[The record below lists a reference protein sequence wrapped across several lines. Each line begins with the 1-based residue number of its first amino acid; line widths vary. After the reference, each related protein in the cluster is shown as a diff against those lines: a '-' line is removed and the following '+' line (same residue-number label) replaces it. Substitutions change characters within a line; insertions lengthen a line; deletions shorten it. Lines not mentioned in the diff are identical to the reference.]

1 MAKAKDIKI
10 NQSTPVMPINQQT
23 NSTTTGTQNTIPTT
37 TTTPQNS
44 GTWDVDRRGLAQQF
58 IDTSKADWKQAWE
71 EFKNMFTVSPEVR
84 PQGTFEETA
93 WGWNYGMDRAVS
105 QTNNQQWQY
114 NALQG
119 TWHVAWIPQNNVAG
133 LNIPEQQR
141 WKTFP
146 VRPATPENTVVE
158 QQVESVQDYV
168 EPQETQWVVSNTSW
182 TRSGRSYQTQGQ
194 AQAQTGW
201 SRFRNANINLDQYWD
216 DSSPDNQS
224 IAWGRNEKYT
234 WEWVKTSN
242 LAYDPNITTADLDPN
257 YLYWMDAQ
265 YANSDNAWYIARRND
280 MIASALYNEAIAQ
293 WRNPTKDDVINFL
306 SKQKNWNN
314 STEADRF
321 NTIESVWKRLGGIA
335 NENPINNP
343 AQPWLNNEQPTYS
356 DEALNN
362 MQQDLN
368 KSTAWELYG
377 KATADQNTA
386 IKTLEDDNSVYRAM
400 NDARIQNY
408 KQLRWM
414 DSQAIAAA
422 VVSGVMAMDSQQMRD
437 LMQYDPAKYEYVQQ
451 SIKQLRGQMNIN
463 SITSGEWDWNTV
475 ATNWSSSL
483 QNEKTSFAT
492 SNANWVTS
500 TADILKS
507 VNSTLNSNDI
517 ASTASEQMASIE
529 SDMATLQNRMKNLKK
544 EASQVFKWDVPQ
556 YIVNAYVSNRTQEI
570 QDQLSILENRYKA
583 AQTRYQDERERTKRA
598 AEFDLKKQ
606 EFELKKQNA
615 VIDNWAKEQG
625 IALKWADANWTTNWV
640 TKLSTLSVQDALN
653 TLSDFSSSYPT
664 NSHWWQCWAFVKK
677 YLANI
682 GVNLPNMSSID
693 SKKSLIDSSITDPSD
708 WDVVIMSSKNYPQ
721 NWHMAI
727 VESVDDDG
735 TIHLLESNWNWD
747 EQVHRRTIKPWDKSI
762 LWYYRPTG
770 WTQWTS
776 ISWQQWW
783 NWTRR
788 DGETFNLN
796 NAPTYNSLSYDQQNT
811 VKWLLNLS
819 INPATITKRQYWD
832 DFEKILSAVTEINP
846 NWQAADFWQADKVKK
861 EWNTS
866 TKNGS
871 NSRNGTAIAT
881 AKELYEMSDL
891 LWNTKFTDW
900 NNMMNYLKKKLSN
913 ENFIRFRVKLWTLA
927 SEYAWALKGNN
938 AAPTE
943 KEIEEAR
950 QQIAENL
957 SGWGIKAAAIEM
969 TRSLYNKNAN
979 EADNY
984 ANVTLEKPNLIVT
997 EDVANWM
1004 YDVAWITSLPEYYNY
1019 TPSWWWAVA
1028 SKSNSWGGTN
1038 STYSPQMTQ
1047 NLFNY

>member
-44 GTWDVDRRGLAQQF
+44 GTWNVDRRSLAQQF

-84 PQGTFEETA
+84 PQDTFEETA

-114 NALQG
+114 NALNW

-146 VRPATPENTVVE
+146 VRPSTPENTVVE

-182 TRSGRSYQTQGQ
+182 TRSGRSYQSQGQ
-194 AQAQTGW
+194 AQTQTGW

-377 KATADQNTA
+377 KVTADQSTA

-400 NDARIQNY
+400 NDARIQSY

-483 QNEKTSFAT
+483 QNEKTAFAT

-747 EQVHRRTIKPWDKSI
+747 EQVHRRTVKPWDKSI

-776 ISWQQWW
+776 MGGQQWW
-783 NWTRR
+783 NRTRR
-788 DGETFNLN
+788 DGETFNLD

-1028 SKSNSWGGTN
+1028 SKSNSWGGTT

>member
-10 NQSTPVMPINQQT
+10 NQSAPVMPINQQT

-44 GTWDVDRRGLAQQF
+44 GTWNVDRRGLAQQF

-84 PQGTFEETA
+84 PQDTFEETA

-146 VRPATPENTVVE
+146 VRPSTPENTVVE

-168 EPQETQWVVSNTSW
+168 EPQETQWVASNTWW
-182 TRSGRSYQTQGQ
+182 TSSGRSYQSQGQ
-194 AQAQTGW
+194 AQTQTGW

-400 NDARIQNY
+400 NDARIQSY

-483 QNEKTSFAT
+483 QNEKTAFAT

-708 WDVVIMSSKNYPQ
+708 WDIVIMSSKNYPQ

-788 DGETFNLN
+788 DGETFNLD

-997 EDVANWM
+997 EDVADWM

-1028 SKSNSWGGTN
+1028 SKSNSWGGTT